1 MIVMRN
7 KIIVENNKVRTV
19 LSEETKRLGY
29 MSIDEAKRLTHEAII
44 KQWQIIQNG
53 DSNNN

>member
-1 MIVMRN
+1 MKN

-44 KQWQIIQNG
+44 KQWKIMQNG
-53 DSNNN
+53 GSNNK